1 MSPKSGLLVIVMT
14 EPETKHNYD
23 AEQSCLRLGFLS
35 RGMHAPVSSALLTCS
50 SLSCAFSGF

>member
-1 MSPKSGLLVIVMT
+1 MSISGLLVIVTT

-35 RGMHAPVSSALLTCS
+35 RGLA
-50 SLSCAFSGF
+50 CARLERFAHL